1 MGERDQTLR
10 ALAGILTFSDK
21 VIDEGYR
28 NRIKEEMR
36 MTQIG
41 QMIFADGVVAG
52 KAEGEEC
59 FAALTERLIRESRM
73 DDLERAIKDREYRAV
88 LYREYGIKP

>member
-1 MGERDQTLR
+1 
-10 ALAGILTFSDK
+10 
-21 VIDEGYR
+21 
-28 NRIKEEMR
+28 

-52 KAEGEEC
+52 KAEGEKTGEEY
-59 FAALTERLIRESRM
+59 FAVLTERLIRDSRM